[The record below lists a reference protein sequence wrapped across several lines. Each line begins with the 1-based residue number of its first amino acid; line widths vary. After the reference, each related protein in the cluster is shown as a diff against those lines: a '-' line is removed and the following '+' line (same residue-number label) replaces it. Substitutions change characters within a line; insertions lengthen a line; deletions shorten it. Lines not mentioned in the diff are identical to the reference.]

1 MNKEKDKCLVREVV
15 SVCYWARRFK
25 IQKTPQTAK
34 KRTNN
39 TKKSGDWMMKESGGR
54 RRMRSKKLGEVD
66 EEIISVGETTSPVLD
81 K

>member
-1 MNKEKDKCLVREVV
+1 
-15 SVCYWARRFK
+15 
-25 IQKTPQTAK
+25 
-34 KRTNN
+34 
-39 TKKSGDWMMKESGGR
+39 MMKESGGR